1 MAIRVYTANDPS
13 VVKIWRKRL
22 AREAIKKTY
31 FSKFIGES
39 DNALAQNL
47 SETQKGTGDRVTVT
61 LRLAP
66 QGDGVGENETQEGN
80 EESISTVTDALE
92 LGELSHAFRSKV
104 KISQQRVPWNLGE
117 ANVDALSDWWAVRM
131 DRIFFNQLC
140 SNSLVTN
147 GKFTGWN
154 TINEPTAGRI
164 IRGGGV
170 ANDSLLTDAV
180 NHIMTLTLI
189 DRAVEVAKT
198 AQPMIRPVRIDGEE
212 MYVLFLDPA
221 QVTSLRTN
229 TSTGQW
235 QDIQKAAMMGGKV
248 ADNPIFKG
256 SLGVYNNVILHECSG
271 GGLQEKISQGI
282 HNGAYVA
289 NTRRAVLCGAQALV
303 VGYGQ
308 GYGPENWE
316 VNEETFDYGRQ
327 IGTNGLCVFGMK
339 ASRFNDQ
346 GGTTRDFGKIVISTF
361 AQRQV

>member
-1 MAIRVYTANDPS
+1 
-13 VVKIWRKRL
+13 
-22 AREAIKKTY
+22 
-31 FSKFIGES
+31 
-39 DNALAQNL
+39 
-47 SETQKGTGDRVTVT
+47 VTVT

-80 EESISTVTDALE
+80 EESVSTVTDALL

-117 ANVDALSDWWAVRM
+117 ANVDALSDWWAIRM

-140 SNSLVTN
+140 SNELVTS
-147 GKFTGWN
+147 GKHTGWN
-154 TINEPTAGRI
+154 TINAASTGRILRAAGR
-164 IRGGGV
+164 
-170 ANDSLLTDAV
+170 ANAGALTSADV
-180 NHIMTLTLI
+180 MNLTLI
-189 DRAVEVAKT
+189 DQAVELAKT
-198 AQPMIRPVRIDGEE
+198 SEPFIRPVRIDGDE

-229 TSTGQW
+229 TATGQW

-248 ADNPIFKG
+248 ADSPIFKG
-256 SLGVYNNVILHECSG
+256 SLGIYNNVILHECSG
-271 GGLQEKISQGI
+271 GGVQEKLCQGI
-282 HNGAYVA
+282 NAGAYVV

-308 GYGPENWE
+308 GYGPEQWE

-339 ASRFNDQ
+339 ATRFNDRL
-346 GGTTRDFGKIVISTF
+346 GTTRDFGKIVLETF
-361 AQRQV
+361 AQRQ